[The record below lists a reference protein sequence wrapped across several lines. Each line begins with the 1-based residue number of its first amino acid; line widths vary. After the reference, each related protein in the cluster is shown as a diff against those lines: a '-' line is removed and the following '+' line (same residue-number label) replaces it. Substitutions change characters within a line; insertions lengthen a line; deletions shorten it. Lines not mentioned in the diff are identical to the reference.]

1 MSGPAAR
8 RPGPARGR
16 ATGVGPG
23 LLLAACG
30 VLVPFASDAAAES
43 APLSPIP
50 WLSESIRESA
60 GPPPPRPPAPPP
72 APGTEEIVVTPL
84 DALRRDAVGLLEPA
98 ETGLPRGLWGPTTAP
113 EAAARVVAAP
123 GRGVP
128 AAGDLLRSLLL
139 ADADPPAGPDAG
151 DVLLVARIDRLLQ
164 DGALRDAQALISRAG
179 PDTPELFRRWFDTG
193 LLLDQVSEPCA
204 ALRQNPALSP
214 TLPARVFCLARGGDW
229 NAAEITLTLGEN
241 VGSISSGQQALLA
254 RFLDP
259 QIFEGEP
266 DPPIPDPLTPLEF
279 LMREAVGLPRPSG
292 PLPLAFLNLDLGAN
306 APLRM
311 RMEAA
316 ERLMASNGIPPQVLF
331 DIYRAGKPAASGGAW
346 DRAAAIQALDAALAA
361 PDPRPEAIGTAL
373 VAADRAMAERGLRVA
388 FASSYAAALAAL
400 DPAPLGAEA
409 RARLVRLLLLG
420 DRPEAAAAAAGP
432 APDAGTATRL
442 ALAGAGRQAAPATDL
457 ERAAVAGI
465 VARPPAE
472 PREDRL
478 AATIAEGRIG
488 EGVLDAVA
496 LVEPGPTVDPTALEA
511 ALFALVR
518 AGQEK
523 AARRIA
529 VQTLILAEGG

>member
-1 MSGPAAR
+1 M
-8 RPGPARGR
+8 
-16 ATGVGPG
+16 GV
-23 LLLAACG
+23 LAAFV
-30 VLVPFASDAAAES
+30 VLAPMASGATAQT
-43 APLSPIP
+43 APLSAIP

-84 DALRRDAVGLLEPA
+84 DALRRDAIGLRRSA
-98 ETGLPRGLWGPTTAP
+98 ETGLPQALWGPATAAD
-113 EAAARVVAAP
+113 AAARVAAAP

-128 AAGDLLRSLLL
+128 AAQDLLRSLVL
-139 ADADPPAGPDAG
+139 ADADPPAGPDAE
-151 DVLLVARIDRLLQ
+151 DVLLIARIDRLLQ
-164 DGALRDAQALISRAG
+164 DGALGDAQALIARAG

-193 LLLDQVSEPCA
+193 LLLDQVTEPCA

-241 VGSISSGQQALLA
+241 VGSISPEQQALLA
-254 RFLDP
+254 LFLDP

-316 ERLMASNGIPPQVLF
+316 ERLMASNGIAPQVLF
-331 DIYRAGKPAASGGAW
+331 DTYRAGKPGASGGAW
-346 DRAAAIQALDAALAA
+346 DRAAAVQALDAALAA
-361 PDPRPEAIGTAL
+361 PEPRPEVVGPAL
-373 VAADRAMAERGLRVA
+373 VAADRALSERGLRVA
-388 FASSYAAALAAL
+388 FAGSYADALAAL
-400 DPAPLGAEA
+400 DPAGLGADV

-420 DRPEAAAAAAGP
+420 DRPDAAAVAAGP
-432 APDAGTATRL
+432 EPDTATATRL
-442 ALAGAGRQAAPATDL
+442 ALAGVVGSAADPVTDL

-465 VARPPAE
+465 AARPPADPQE
-472 PREDRL
+472 ERL
-478 AATIAEGRIG
+478 AAEIG
-488 EGVLDAVA
+488 EGRVGGALLDALA
-496 LVEPGPTVDPTALEA
+496 LVEPGSTADPTALEA

-518 AGQEK
+518 AGQAS

-529 VQTLILAEGG
+529 VQTLILAEEA